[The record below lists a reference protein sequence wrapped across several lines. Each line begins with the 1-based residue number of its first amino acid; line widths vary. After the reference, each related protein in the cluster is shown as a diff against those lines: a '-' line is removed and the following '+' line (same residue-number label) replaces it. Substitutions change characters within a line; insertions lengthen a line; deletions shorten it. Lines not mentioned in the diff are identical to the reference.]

1 MCLSPPS
8 ITIGI
13 IVGRG
18 AYTEQTDNYESYDVT
33 INWSHPANGGSPITG
48 YTITTSF
55 VDSFSMGGVTS
66 DINTYYVTAST
77 NSYPVNLPYMMM
89 PAAGNNYFAIAA
101 TNSVG
106 TGSVTTFDLYTFYNN

>member
-33 INWSHPANGGSPITG
+33 INWSHPANGGSPITAYNMYVNG
-48 YTITTSF
+48 STSPIVINASSTSTIINVLYDTTTTIIMKSQT
-55 VDSFSMGGVTS
+55 VAGLSSNS
-66 DINTYYVTAST
+66 NT
-77 NSYPVNLPYMMM
+77 L
-89 PAAGNNYFAIAA
+89 
-101 TNSVG
+101 
-106 TGSVTTFDLYTFYNN
+106 TFTV